1 MKHAVQPRS
10 TILRENSEAITP
22 SPMNKQKWLTPPPYR
37 KNKSSAS
44 KENAPPLT
52 SSDLNC
58 SPAVA
63 VTGTTTTKMIMKSPL
78 PPRHPNS
85 NPLKRKL
92 SVDSIGSENGAGVA
106 GSSDSGVKFFSVS
119 VTEWLR
125 WKTNAGSEV
134 EMVRAFEEEVHE
146 CPSTEPWWRAMA
158 KLLEGGGKYPVELL
172 LVGSGRYPMEL
183 AEVIVRMRPPTKDEE
198 EGEIVAQKVSN
209 DSLSISRHSFT
220 FDSIADAQSTQL
232 DIFQLVGA
240 PLVENCL
247 AGFNSSVF
255 AYGQT
260 GSGKTYTIWGPANA
274 LLDENLTSDQQGL
287 TPRVFQRLFERI
299 KEEQVK
305 HSDKQ
310 LVYQCRCSF
319 LEIYNEQITDLL
331 DPSQR
336 NLQIREDVRTG
347 VYVDNLTE
355 ECVSTMK
362 DVVKL
367 LMKGLSNRRIGAT
380 SINAESSR
388 SHSVFTCV
396 VESHCKRMVD
406 GLSCVKA
413 SRINFVDLAGSERQK
428 LTGAAGE
435 RLKEAG
441 NINRS
446 LSQLGRSRV
455 QALETAS
462 GRNARNLIN
471 ILAEVSQT
479 GKHRHI
485 PYRDS
490 KLTFLLQ
497 ESLGGNAKLAMI
509 CAISPAQ
516 SCKSETL
523 STLRFAQRAKAIKNK
538 AVINEEMQDDD
549 ELIRVKANGSQGDQN
564 GNYSSGW
571 NARRSLNLL
580 KLSLNR
586 PMTLPLLDDDGDTEM
601 EIVEEAELLGLLP
614 EGGSKE
620 VGILRKNLS
629 KNSLVVGPSEGRN
642 EETHNTCKGEE
653 GSEDADVTMEEEV
666 SEQVVQPEDNCSM
679 AKESIHQSCDKENVM
694 AGLKKSILKLDSDSS
709 PEPIEIECLPLLAIN
724 LLNQGVKAELVEETA
739 SEQCECYNDKTPEG
753 STKYPEGGAACTND
767 TSPILK
773 SPTPSVSPTVNSS
786 RKSLRTSSMLSDSQ
800 KDLRESKLDVPHL
813 SFAKPT
819 ISMCLDSQ
827 TNKRCKHCFTSTE
840 HIAASLHRG
849 LEIISN
855 RQHTSLRRSSFRFSC
870 KPADLRAIIPVTKA
884 DVGVQTTIKDDQS
897 FEGRSNFLCS
907 KCKLRNSQQ
916 EVIDANDGSNMQ
928 LVCVEES
935 QLVPADGSQSCEKFK
950 VQVPKAVEK
959 VLAGAIRREM
969 ALEEVCAKQTL
980 EIMQLNRLIQQ
991 YKHERECNAIIG
1003 QTREDKIVR
1012 LESLMDGILP
1022 TEEFMEDE
1030 LLSLA
1035 HEHKLLKEKYENNP
1049 EISSAKIEL
1058 RRVQD
1063 ELEQYRNFFNFG
1075 ERDVLMEEIR
1085 DLRSQLQFYVDSSP
1099 KAFKKGSSPMQLAY
1113 PCESSEPS
1121 PLSTIPES
1129 TEESAEQRLEKERI
1143 LWTQTESKWI
1153 SLVEELRLDLEAS
1166 RGMAEKHRQELD
1178 LEKECSEELKEAMQ
1192 MAMQGHAR
1200 MLEQY
1205 AELEEKHMQLLI
1217 RHRKIQDGIEDV
1229 KNAAAKAGVRGA
1241 ESKFINALA
1250 AEISALKVEREKERR
1265 YYRDENKG
1273 LQAQLRDTAEAVQ
1286 AAGELLVR
1294 LKEAEEATAAA
1305 EKRAIEAEQEA
1316 NKAYKQI
1323 DKLKKKHEK
1332 EINKLNQL
1340 LEESLHPEER
1350 SETTTYDAREMNNEG
1365 DPQHTQRREEFESFY
1380 NREEEV
1386 EDLSN
1391 LVEPSWFSGYDR
1403 CNI

>member
-1 MKHAVQPRS
+1 MKHSVQPRS
-10 TILRENSEAITP
+10 TILRENHEAMSSPNP
-22 SPMNKQKWLTPPPYR
+22 SSTRQKWLTPPPYR
-37 KNKSSAS
+37 KNKSF
-44 KENAPPLT
+44 KENAPP
-52 SSDLNC
+52 SDLNS
-58 SPAVA
+58 SPAV
-63 VTGTTTTKMIMKSPL
+63 TGMKMMKSPL

-92 SVDSIGSENGAGVA
+92 SVESGGSEIGAVAA
-106 GSSDSGVKFFSVS
+106 GSSDSGVK
-119 VTEWLR
+119 
-125 WKTNAGSEV
+125 
-134 EMVRAFEEEVHE
+134 
-146 CPSTEPWWRAMA
+146 
-158 KLLEGGGKYPVELL
+158 
-172 LVGSGRYPMEL
+172 
-183 AEVIVRMRPPTKDEE
+183 VIVRMRPPTKDEE

-209 DSLSISRHSFT
+209 DSLSISGHSFT
-220 FDSIADAQSTQL
+220 YDSIADVQSTQL

-274 LLDENLTSDQQGL
+274 LLDENSTSDQQGL

-299 KEEQVK
+299 EEEQVK

-310 LVYQCRCSF
+310 LAYQCRCSF

-336 NLQIREDVRTG
+336 NLQLREDVRTG
-347 VYVDNLTE
+347 VYVENLTE

-362 DVVKL
+362 DVTKL
-367 LMKGLSNRRIGAT
+367 LMKGLSNRRTGAT

-396 VESHCKRMVD
+396 VESHCKSMAD
-406 GLSCVKA
+406 GLSRLKT
-413 SRINFVDLAGSERQK
+413 SRINLVDLAGSERQK

-446 LSQLGRSRV
+446 LSQLG
-455 QALETAS
+455 
-462 GRNARNLIN
+462 NLIN

-538 AVINEEMQDDD
+538 AVVNEEMQDDVNVLREVIRQLKD
-549 ELIRVKANGSQGDQN
+549 ELIRVKANGSQADQK
-564 GNYSSGW
+564 GNHSSGW

-580 KLSLNR
+580 KFSLNR
-586 PMTLPLLDDDGDTEM
+586 PMTLPPLDEDGDTEM

-614 EGGSKE
+614 GGSKE
-620 VGILRKNLS
+620 VGILRKTLS
-629 KNSLVVGPSEGRN
+629 KSFLVGPSEGRN
-642 EETHNTCKGEE
+642 EEKNSSCKGEV

-666 SEQVVQPEDNCSM
+666 PEQVVQPENKVIHGAALQNLENCSM
-679 AKESIHQSCDKENVM
+679 AEESIRQSCEEENVE
-694 AGLKKSILKLDSDSS
+694 AGLKKSMSKRLDSDSS
-709 PEPIEIECLPLLAIN
+709 QEPIEIDCLPSLAIN
-724 LLNQGVKAELVEETA
+724 LLNQGVKGELVEEIA
-739 SEQCECYNDKTPEG
+739 SEQCEGYNERTPEN
-753 STKYPEGGAACTND
+753 SSKCSEGDAACRDATVVTND
-767 TSPILK
+767 ISPILK
-773 SPTPSVSPTVNSS
+773 SPTPSVSPRVNSS
-786 RKSLRTSSMLSDSQ
+786 RKSLRTSSMLSASQ
-800 KDLRESKLDVPHL
+800 KDLRESKLDEPHF
-813 SFAKPT
+813 SFAKPSNS
-819 ISMCLDSQ
+819 ICLDSQ
-827 TNKRCKHCFTSTE
+827 ANQRSKSCFTSTE
-840 HIAASLHRG
+840 HLAASLHRG

-855 RQHTSLRRSSFRFSC
+855 RQSTSLRRSSFRFSC
-870 KPADLRAIIPVTKA
+870 KPADIRAIIPVAKV
-884 DVGVQTTIKDDQS
+884 DVGVQTIVTDDQS
-897 FEGRSNFLCS
+897 FEGGSIFLCS
-907 KCKLRNSQQ
+907 KCKERNSQQ
-916 EVIDANDGSNMQ
+916 ELKYANDGSNMQ
-928 LVCVEES
+928 LVRVDESLLVPADGSQLVPADGS

-950 VQVPKAVEK
+950 IQVPKAVEK

-969 ALEEVCAKQTL
+969 ALEEICAKQTS

-1030 LLSLA
+1030 LLSLT
-1035 HEHKLLKEKYENNP
+1035 HEHKLLKEKYENHP
-1049 EISSAKIEL
+1049 EILSAKIEL

-1063 ELEQYRNFFNFG
+1063 ELEQYRNFFDLG
-1075 ERDVLMEEIR
+1075 ERDVLMEEIQ
-1085 DLRSQLQFYVDSSP
+1085 DLRSQLHFYVDSSP
-1099 KAFKKGSSPMQLAY
+1099 KPSKKGSSPLQLAY

-1121 PLSTIPES
+1121 ALSTIPES

-1143 LWTQTESKWI
+1143 QWSETESKWM

-1166 RGMAEKHRQELD
+1166 RSMAEKHKQELN
-1178 LEKECSEELKEAMQ
+1178 LEKKCSEELKEAMQ

-1229 KNAAAKAGVRGA
+1229 KKAAAKAGVRGA
-1241 ESKFINALA
+1241 ESKFIKALA
-1250 AEISALKVEREKERR
+1250 AKISALKVEREKERR

-1294 LKEAEEATAAA
+1294 LKEAEEAITAA
-1305 EKRAIEAEQEA
+1305 EKRAIDAEHEA
-1316 NKAYKQI
+1316 KTAYKQI

-1332 EINKLNQL
+1332 EINNLNQL
-1340 LEESLHPEER
+1340 LEESHLPKER
-1350 SETTTYDAREMNNEG
+1350 SEVIDNSETITYDAREMNHGG
-1365 DPQHTQRREEFESFY
+1365 DQLSREEFESFY
-1380 NREEEV
+1380 NREEE
-1386 EDLSN
+1386 DLSK
-1391 LVEPSWFSGYDR
+1391 LVEPSSWFSGYDR